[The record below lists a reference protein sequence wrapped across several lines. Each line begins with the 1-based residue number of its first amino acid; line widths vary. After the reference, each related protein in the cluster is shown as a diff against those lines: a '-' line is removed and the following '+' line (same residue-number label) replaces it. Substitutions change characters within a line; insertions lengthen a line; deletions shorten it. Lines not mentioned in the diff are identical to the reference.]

1 MDQKLLIIT
10 GGSKGI
16 GAEIARLAAARGW
29 AVAVNYQVDQKT
41 ADTVVEKITKSGGR
55 AMAIRA
61 DTSDQAQVR
70 GMFEAAE
77 REFGPVAG
85 LVNNAAIN
93 GGVNKFIDLDAAD
106 FKRMFEVN
114 VIGLM
119 FCSQEAVRRMA
130 TERGGKGGVIVNI
143 SSVGALIGSPNE
155 RVHYAA
161 SKGAVNSFTIGLAK
175 EVIRSGIRVN
185 AVSPGLTS
193 TRMNSQER
201 IDRIAP
207 TIPIGRAAMP
217 EEIAQAAIFLLSPES
232 SYIVGEN
239 IMVTG
244 GRG

>member
-1 MDQKLLIIT
+1 MESGLAIIT
-10 GGSKGI
+10 GAGKGI
-16 GAEIARLAAARGW
+16 GAATARQAAERGW
-29 AVAVNYQVDQKT
+29 AVAVNYQIDQKAAESVV
-41 ADTVVEKITKSGGR
+41 ADIKRAGGR
-55 AMAIRA
+55 AIAIRA
-61 DTSDQAQVR
+61 DTSDQADVR
-70 GMFEAAE
+70 ALFDTAE
-77 REFGPVAG
+77 RAFGPVTA

-93 GGVNKFIDLDAAD
+93 GGTNKFIDLDAAAL
-106 FKRMFEVN
+106 KRMFEIN

-119 FCSQEAVRRMA
+119 FCAQEAVRRMA
-130 TERGGKGGVIVNI
+130 TDRGGKGGVIVNI

-175 EVIRSGIRVN
+175 EVIRSGVRVN

-201 IDRIAP
+201 IDRLAP
-207 TIPIGRAAMP
+207 AIPIGRAAAP
-217 EEIAQAAIFLLSPES
+217 EEIARVVIFLMSPES